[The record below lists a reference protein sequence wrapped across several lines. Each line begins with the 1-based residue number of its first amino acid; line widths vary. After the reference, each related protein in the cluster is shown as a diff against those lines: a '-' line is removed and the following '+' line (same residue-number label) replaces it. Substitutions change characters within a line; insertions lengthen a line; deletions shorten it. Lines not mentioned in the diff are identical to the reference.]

1 MFWHIGYLLWTG
13 GCIEMELGDKDVTYM
28 SLPPNFQTEENHAL
42 GYAFDRQVKK
52 IMEAAKNIP
61 VWTNLDNIPEKYYDY
76 IAASIRAPYYSSQYD
91 AETRK
96 GILKSAFQ
104 VYMFAGTCRGVEELI
119 SRIFLGAALF
129 VPWYE
134 YGGKA
139 FHFRISVHGSPVRD
153 TLNKFKEILKR
164 VKAKRSVLDAIEYI
178 IGFNIYIPEKINVPI
193 IEMRTFLFFW
203 DCDVLDGSRLLDGS
217 VLLCAQRRYNLVSWI
232 KYSGIRLPVQSSAD
246 VLAILIK
253 GVMGAGRQQ
262 DIKAGIGYYSRADFW
277 EQAGRGQTGYGNGKT
292 NMGFKTAI
300 ETHENIGE
308 VLITYKR
315 NLCYLDGSVLLDG
328 SKLLNAFY
336 LEEEV

>member
-1 MFWHIGYLLWTG
+1 
-13 GCIEMELGDKDVTYM
+13 MELGDKDVTYM

-52 IMEAAKNIP
+52 LMEAAKNIP

-96 GILKSAFQ
+96 GILKSVFQ

-134 YGGKA
+134 YGGEA

-178 IGFNIYIPEKINVPI
+178 IGFNIYIPEKIDVPI
-193 IEMRTFLFFW
+193 MEMRTFFHFW
-203 DCDVLDGSRLLDGS
+203 NCDLLDGSRLLDGS
-217 VLLCAQRRYNLVSWI
+217 VLLCARRRYDLVPWI
-232 KYSGIRLPVQSSAD
+232 GYSGIKLPVCGSAD
-246 VLAILIK
+246 VPAVLIK
-253 GVMGAGRQQ
+253 GVMGVGRQQ
-262 DIKAGIGYYSRADFW
+262 DIKAGTAYQYMVDFW
-277 EQAGRGQTGYGNGKT
+277 EHAGGGQAGCRTGKT
-292 NMGFKTAI
+292 NTSFKATI
-300 ETHENIGE
+300 KTHENIGE
-308 VLITYKR
+308 VSITYKR
-315 NLCYLDGSVLLDG
+315 NLCYLDGSVPLDG

>member
-1 MFWHIGYLLWTG
+1 
-13 GCIEMELGDKDVTYM
+13 MELGDKDVTYM
-28 SLPPNFQTEENHAL
+28 SLPPNFQTEENRAL

-52 IMEAAKNIP
+52 LMEAAKNIP

-134 YGGKA
+134 YGGEA

-153 TLNKFKEILKR
+153 TLNRFKEILKR
-164 VKAKRSVLDAIEYI
+164 VKAKRSILDAIEYI
-178 IGFNIYIPEKINVPI
+178 IGFNIYIPEKIDVPI
-193 IEMRTFLFFW
+193 IEMRTFFHFW
-203 DCDVLDGSRLLDGS
+203 NCDLLDGSRLLDGS
-217 VLLCAQRRYNLVSWI
+217 VLLCARRRYDLVPWI
-232 KYSGIRLPVQSSAD
+232 GYSGIKLPVCGSAD
-246 VLAILIK
+246 VPAVLIK
-253 GVMGAGRQQ
+253 SVLCHGWQQ
-262 DIKAGIGYYSRADFW
+262 DIKAGTGYYSRADFW
-277 EQAGRGQTGYGNGKT
+277 EQAGRGQTGYRNGKT
-292 NMGFKTAI
+292 NMSFKTAI

-308 VLITYKR
+308 VSITYKR

-328 SKLLNAFY
+328 SKVLNAFY